1 MTRFVSEKVLNR
13 FVRDV
18 FTLYSAPEGALSR
31 KDRRRVRIL
40 RRALSADI
48 YLPLLRLVLRQTDVW
63 RGRRS
68 PMWRLIQRFRDGL
81 TLEAKRNRIIPDDA
95 AALLFG
101 PLDVAIELAA
111 SRNTIPIAVQPSV
124 AA

>member
-1 MTRFVSEKVLNR
+1 MLALEQQSRGTPRQ
-13 FVRDV
+13 
-18 FTLYSAPEGALSR
+18 LSR
-31 KDRRRVRIL
+31 RDRRRARVL
-40 RRALSADI
+40 RRSLTADT
-48 YLPLLRLVLRQTDVW
+48 YLPLLRLVLRQTAVW

-81 TLEAKRNRIIPDDA
+81 TLEASRNRMLPADA
-95 AALLFG
+95 GDQLFG

-111 SRNTIPIAVQPSV
+111 SRDTRPVAALPSV